1 MQWEPVIGLE
11 VHLELK
17 TASKMFCSCP
27 VVDVI
32 TASPNSAVCPVCLGL
47 PGALPV
53 INHQAVELAIMAA
66 LVLDCHINPTS
77 IFARKNYFYPD
88 LPKGYQISQYE
99 YPLAENGEM
108 LIQTTNGEKHIRIRR
123 AHLEEDTGKL
133 THVKRVEDPCSLVDL
148 NRAGVPLL
156 EIVTEPDMRSVEEA
170 KAYAT
175 SLHSLLRYIGVSSC
189 DMEKGAIRFEANVSI
204 RQLGT
209 VVFNT
214 RTEIKNLNSF
224 KAMEKAIEFEIQRQI
239 AVVESGREVTQETVG
254 WNDLTGETFSQRGK
268 EEAHDYRYFPEP
280 DLPPLAV
287 DTDWLNQIQSRM
299 PELPRQK
306 QDRLQRRYELN
317 EYDARLLVS
326 QPQLAEFFE
335 EVLKVDPALPAK
347 SVVNWITGHILAWMN
362 ARESG
367 AVQIPLTP
375 AQLSGL
381 VSVTN
386 AGKINLNTAKTVLDE
401 MLESGKSAEEI
412 IQEKG
417 LTQID
422 DRSILLQIIRATL
435 AEYPQELAS
444 YLAGKETLSN
454 WFFGQV
460 MRKTRGQ
467 AAPPVV
473 QAVLDE
479 VLQTVKKENKSSD

>member
-1 MQWEPVIGLE
+1 MNWEPVIGLE
-11 VHLELK
+11 VHVELK

-53 INHQAVELAIMAA
+53 INRQAVELAVRSA
-66 LVLDCHINPTS
+66 LALDCRINPTS

-99 YPLAENGEM
+99 YPLAENGEL
-108 LIQTTNGEKHIRIRR
+108 LIQTATGEKHIRIRR

-133 THVKRVEDPCSLVDL
+133 THIKRDEDSFSLVDL

-170 KAYAT
+170 REYAT
-175 SLHSLLRYIGVSSC
+175 TLHSLLRYIGVSSC

-224 KAMEKAIEFEIQRQI
+224 KAMEKAIEYEMQRQI
-239 AVVESGREVTQETVG
+239 AVVEGGGEVRQETVG
-254 WNDLTGETFSQRGK
+254 WNDLTGATFSQRGK

-287 DTDWLNQIQSRM
+287 DDDWLDQIRSSM

-306 QDRLQRRYELN
+306 QERLKRQYNLT
-317 EYDARLLVS
+317 EYDARVLVA
-326 QPQLAEFFE
+326 QVQLADFFE
-335 EVLKVDPALPAK
+335 EVMAVNSSIPAK
-347 SVVNWITGHILAWMN
+347 SVVNWITGSILAWMN
-362 ARESG
+362 NRGSENI
-367 AVQIPLTP
+367 QIPLNP
-375 AQLSGL
+375 EQLAGL
-381 VSVTN
+381 VSATT
-386 AGKINLNTAKTVLDE
+386 AGTINLNTAKAVLDE
-401 MLESGKSAEEI
+401 MLVSGKSADEI
-412 IQEKG
+412 IREKG

-422 DRSILLQIIRATL
+422 DRSMLRQMIRDSL

-444 YLAGKETLSN
+444 YLAGKDTLAN
-454 WFFGQV
+454 WFLGQV
-460 MRKTRGQ
+460 MRKTKGQ
-467 AAPPVV
+467 AAPQLV
-473 QAVLDE
+473 QTILAE
-479 VLQTVKKENKSSD
+479 VLKSIKDDSQSSD